1 MKIFV
6 KATKAKKPRTSESQK
21 IAYAYAAILVIFALT
36 QLFTFDKFLI
46 LVESFG
52 LPGSDIVARLFVS
65 TIVTSEVLALPF
77 LLGLNLS
84 QLMRVISMVLGWA
97 VPLVWLK
104 VTLWLLFT
112 TNSVSNI
119 GLLGTTIKLVPGW
132 WLVFVSIALGILS
145 AWASWGLWPGK
156 RE

>member
-1 MKIFV
+1 MNIFI

-21 IAYAYAAILVIFALT
+21 IAYAYAAILIIFALT

-52 LPGSDIVARLFVS
+52 LPGGDIVARLFVS

-84 QLMRVISMVLGWA
+84 QLMRVVSMVLGWA
-97 VPLVWLK
+97 VPLAWLK

-119 GLLGTTIKLVPGW
+119 GLLGTTVSLTPGW

>member
-1 MKIFV
+1 MNIFV

-21 IAYAYAAILVIFALT
+21 IAYIYAAILVIFALT

-52 LPGSDIVARLFVS
+52 LPGGDIVARLFVGI
-65 TIVTSEVLALPF
+65 IVTSEVLALPF

-84 QLMRVISMVLGWA
+84 QLMRFVSMVLGWA
-97 VPLVWLK
+97 VPLAWLK

-119 GLLGTTIKLVPGW
+119 GLLGTTISLIPGW
-132 WLVFVSIALGILS
+132 WLVFVSIALGLLS

>member
-1 MKIFV
+1 MNILV
-6 KATKAKKPRTSESQK
+6 KATRVKKPRTRESQK
-21 IAYAYAAILVIFALT
+21 IAYAYATVLIIFALT

-46 LVESFG
+46 LVESFS
-52 LPGSDIVARLFVS
+52 LPGGDVVAHLFVS

-84 QLMRVISMVLGWA
+84 QLMRVVSMVLGWA
-97 VPLVWLK
+97 VPLAWLK

-119 GLLGTTIKLVPGW
+119 GLLGTTVSLIPGW
-132 WLVFVSIALGILS
+132 WLVFVSIALGLLS

>member
-1 MKIFV
+1 MKIFA

>member
-97 VPLVWLK
+97 VPLAWLK

>member
-1 MKIFV
+1 MNILV
-6 KATKAKKPRTSESQK
+6 KATKAKKPRTRESQK
-21 IAYAYAAILVIFALT
+21 IAYAYATVLIIFALT

-52 LPGSDIVARLFVS
+52 LPGGDVVAHLFVS

-84 QLMRVISMVLGWA
+84 QLMRVVSMVLGWA
-97 VPLVWLK
+97 VPLAWLK

-119 GLLGTTIKLVPGW
+119 GLLGTIVSLTPGW
-132 WLVFVSIALGILS
+132 WLVFVSIALGLLS

>member
-1 MKIFV
+1 MNIFV

-46 LVESFG
+46 LVESFS

-97 VPLVWLK
+97 VPLAWLK

-119 GLLGTTIKLVPGW
+119 GLLGTTVSLTSGW

>member
-1 MKIFV
+1 MNIFV

-21 IAYAYAAILVIFALT
+21 IAYAYAAVLIIFALT

-46 LVESFG
+46 LVESFS
-52 LPGSDIVARLFVS
+52 LPGGNIVARLFVS

-84 QLMRVISMVLGWA
+84 QLMRVVSMVLGWA
-97 VPLVWLK
+97 VTLAWLK
-104 VTLWLLFT
+104 VTLWFLFT

-119 GLLGTTIKLVPGW
+119 GLLGTTVSLIPGW